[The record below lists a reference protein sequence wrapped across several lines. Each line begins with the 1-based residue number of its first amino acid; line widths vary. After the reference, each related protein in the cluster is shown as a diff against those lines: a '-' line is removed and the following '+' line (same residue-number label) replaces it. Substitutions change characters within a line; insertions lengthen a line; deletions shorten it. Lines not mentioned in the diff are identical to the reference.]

1 MGQHRRDLVT
11 AAPERLLGSLGGM
24 TELLRSAIG
33 CVQEAGWTYEP
44 ATSTE
49 DGIPAALHT
58 APEMVIRW
66 VSSFSLLSNSD
77 ETVWFLSRDDYS
89 TGAEGAFAWNECEQL
104 SMQAATTDEEAGA
117 VSRFWKHHVPVLLS
131 VRDGYEYLAVRDD
144 GAVVHGAEPE
154 FEEAVV
160 VFSQFEDL
168 LRYITTRPARRDP
181 VVDGLLFDGAGIADT
196 RRREVEK
203 ACDDI
208 AHGHVYARC
217 SCRFKPVW

>member
-1 MGQHRRDLVT
+1 MIVC
-11 AAPERLLGSLGGM
+11 PEKLLGSLGGM
-24 TELLRSAIG
+24 TEVLRSAIG

-44 ATSTE
+44 PSSAE

-58 APEMVIRW
+58 APETVIRW

-89 TGAEGAFAWNECEQL
+89 TEAEGAFAWNEWEQL
-104 SMQAATTDEEAGA
+104 SLQAATTDEEADA
-117 VSRFWKHHVPVLLS
+117 VSRFWKHHLPVLLS

-168 LRYITTRPARRDP
+168 LRYITTRPARP
-181 VVDGLLFDGAGIADT
+181 VHVVDRLLFGATSRSDT
-196 RRREVEK
+196 TP
-203 ACDDI
+203 
-208 AHGHVYARC
+208 GG
-217 SCRFKPVW
+217 